1 MLFGAQGPFAV
12 QNVLMEDASK
22 AMQSAT
28 AALCKEDTQ
37 MQVED
42 TKVEATQVQ
51 ETQVQ
56 DTLAQDSEEE
66 DTLK

>member
-1 MLFGAQGPFAV
+1 MQGPFAV
-12 QNVLMEDASK
+12 QNVVMEDASK

-37 MQVED
+37 MQE
-42 TKVEATQVQ
+42 TQVQ

-56 DTLAQDSEEE
+56 ATLVQDSDEE